1 MRIGRAEIAAN
12 YALLALFAL
21 AALGP
26 IAIILLT
33 AVSPANFADAR
44 DGWFHPE
51 NFATAWVEGR
61 FGQYL
66 WASITVSVTVVV
78 IAGLASILAGYAFGT
93 MRFRG
98 SGALFYLFLAG
109 IMVPSEAII
118 VPLHYDLRTF
128 GLTDTLWGV
137 ALPQIAQSIAFGT
150 YWMRSYFRAAPR
162 DLIDA
167 ARMDGAGSWR
177 TLWQVLMPLAK
188 PAVTTMVVLTFM
200 WTWNE
205 FLIPLA
211 MSPTGVYR
219 TAPFGLALFQGQYTQ
234 GTALLAAGAV
244 FVALPVVVVYA
255 ILQRHFIRGMLEGA
269 VKA

>member
-1 MRIGRAEIAAN
+1 MRVGKSEIIGN
-12 YALLALFAL
+12 YALLGLFCL
-21 AALGP
+21 SVLGP
-26 IAIILLT
+26 IGIILIE
-33 AVSPANFADAR
+33 AVSPASYADAQ

-51 NFATAWVEGR
+51 NFAAAWTQGR
-61 FGQYL
+61 FGDYL
-66 WASITVSVTVVV
+66 AASISVSVSVVL
-78 IAGLASILAGYAFGT
+78 IAGVASVLAGYAFGT

-98 SGALFYLFLAG
+98 STTLFYVFLAG
-109 IMVPSEAII
+109 IMIPSEAII
-118 VPLHYDLRTF
+118 IPLHFDLRSF

-150 YWMRSYFRAAPR
+150 YWMRAYFRAAPR

-167 ARMDGAGSWR
+167 ARIDGAGSWR
-177 TLWQVLMPLAK
+177 TLWGVLMPIAR
-188 PAVTTMVVLTFM
+188 PAVTTMVVLIFM

-211 MSPTGVYR
+211 MSPTGAYR
-219 TAPFGLALFQGQYTQ
+219 TAPFGLAMFQGQYTE

-244 FVALPVVVVYA
+244 FVALPVVMVYA